1 MGSIYYFFLT
11 KMLSI
16 WICTCIFVQV
26 PFDIEMRDDDGSSFQ
41 VIDTFGI
48 TATFPSD
55 NQEQVF
61 TGYKGIANITLT
73 YDLVCIDPDA
83 CNAAV
88 ASSDI
93 MGTGTFV

>member
-1 MGSIYYFFLT
+1 MGSITCFLT

-16 WICTCIFVQV
+16 WMCTCIFVQV
-26 PFDIEMRDDDGSSFQ
+26 GFDIEMRDDDGGSFQ
-41 VIDTFGI
+41 VIDSFSI
-48 TATFPSD
+48 NAAFPSD

-61 TGYKGIANITLT
+61 TGYKGIANISLI

-93 MGTGTFV
+93 IGTCPFV